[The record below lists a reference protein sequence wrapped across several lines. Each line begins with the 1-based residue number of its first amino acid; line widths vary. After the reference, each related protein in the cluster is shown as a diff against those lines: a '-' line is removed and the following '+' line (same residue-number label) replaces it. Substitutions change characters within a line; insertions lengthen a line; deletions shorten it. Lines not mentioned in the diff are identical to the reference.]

1 MDIAPELIIL
11 TYADYV
17 RLRRELKAA
26 GLDLCYMAQMEEP
39 VRLDWSPELFHDPE
53 FLRQLNRRRPPAG
66 SFRIAAVRLLKK
78 GNWFRPDQYAVT
90 FHAVGATHDAEL
102 QRYLEAHDGVAWQR
116 LMELSTQQGTLA
128 ARLESLMAE
137 WEESMAAEGG

>member
-1 MDIAPELIIL
+1 VVDTVQELIIL

-26 GLDLCYMAQMEEP
+26 GLDLCYTAQMEQP
-39 VRLDWSPELFHDPE
+39 VRLDWSPELFQDPE
-53 FLRQLNRRRPPAG
+53 FLRQVAQRRPVNNT
-66 SFRIAAVRLLKK
+66 FRIAAVRLTKK

-102 QRYLEAHDGVAWQR
+102 QRYLAEHNVRSSADVSRA
-116 LMELSTQQGTLA
+116 LF
-128 ARLESLMAE
+128 MA
-137 WEESMAAEGG
+137 S